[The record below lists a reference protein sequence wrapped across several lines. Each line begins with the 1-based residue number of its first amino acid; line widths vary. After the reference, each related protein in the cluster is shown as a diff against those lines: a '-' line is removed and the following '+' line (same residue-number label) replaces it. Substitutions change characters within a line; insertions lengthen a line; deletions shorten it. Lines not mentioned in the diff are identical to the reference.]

1 MVGGVRVME
10 LNKEIKSS
18 LMEDAVWERIGPL
31 CLTCKKVKVE

>member
-1 MVGGVRVME
+1 MRVVG

-31 CLTCKKVKVE
+31 CLICKKVKVE